1 MDHKVSKD
9 MISSGMIPSGEK
21 TQADLGRTQYGS
33 APSPSKLMDAYKSM
47 YGNKEEVIN
56 EHHQKDKD
64 GNTIPHEDEKIN
76 EGKIPAGLQAY
87 LDKKKGKKED
97 KKDMKESFTY
107 LKEQYDLVYEHF
119 IGEGFSEEETFERMS
134 NLTEEQL
141 DEFMKAL
148 ATRAAKYGA
157 SLGGNTP
164 APKMGPAR
172 PNAKPGQTGFKAS
185 SASEVVSDVNAR
197 KREASAFKAK
207 PLRDKMDA
215 ALTKLR
221 AGDLKFGSTSGSEQ
235 KPRVINKKFGSTGSR
250 SNQTEDVDLF
260 DVLSDKLIEEGY
272 SKEESYKIMSNLTK
286 EQLEEINE
294 AVISGTLGALGLIG
308 TKLLGGAKVAA
319 AAAGKGL
326 TAGKALAAKGL
337 GAAKTAATAG
347 AKKVASAAKT
357 GMTKATD
364 ALGKV
369 SNIAKDKAQGMG
381 TSVGDEVKDEIK
393 RKILQGNDGGSNK
406 ISKTGQ
412 LSTGSKIAASA
423 DLFDIVKGQLLD
435 EGLSEEEIKDIMLTL
450 TPDEIMEE
458 LSDVVK
464 RNDAINLA
472 RAKER
477 AKQKEVPQNIRD
489 ATKRQ
494 MKAGTPREDP
504 KNPYTT
510 QDKKDIINYNKNK
523 ESM

>member
-47 YGNKEEVIN
+47 Y

-64 GNTIPHEDEKIN
+64 GNTIPHEDEEIN

-381 TSVGDEVKDEIK
+381 DTMTNMGKSVGDDIKDEIK

-406 ISKTGQ
+406 ISKTGTI
-412 LSTGSKIAASA
+412 STGSKIAASA

-458 LSDVVK
+458 LSDIVK
-464 RNDAINLA
+464 RNDAINKA
-472 RAKER
+472 NAMKRAKER
-477 AKQKEVPQNIRD
+477 EVPQDIRD
-489 ATKRQ
+489 KSKKQ
-494 MKAGTPREDP
+494 YKAGTPRENPND
-504 KNPYTT
+504 PYTK
-510 QDKKDIINYNKNK
+510 QDAKDIRDYYNK
-523 ESM
+523 